1 MDNRTS
7 LSPVDMELTAGVP
20 GPPPQTPRT
29 PGLFPRRD
37 ASTVRRNLMSAFD
50 ESDQTVQAPGVVTP
64 EPISASTPE
73 VVAEPAEMFNCVAI
87 PKRKWSKFICVWI
100 IVFLLGCVCVSA
112 LYMYFPGYLLL
123 CFTKEFLVT
132 GCLGFLCA
140 VLISV
145 VIKLVS
151 SDVDY
156 TEERHVT
163 PQQPRAQRRRSTSPG
178 RRETPARGN
187 YSYSNM
193 NESSNT
199 TVYQIQVKRTFSGD
213 GKDIWSEYATYF
225 ENISSLNE
233 WSEDRKRRVF
243 FTMLRGQAETFAYG
257 LSATER
263 NSWDNLKLAM
273 DARFGHKAMK
283 ESYVAEAKLRRKKNT
298 ESFRDFGQAIQDLYR
313 RAYPDNA
320 EYVQESSM
328 KTFMDNCSEIDDFRL
343 AVKRTRP
350 RTLQEAVTA
359 AMQEECIRVSED
371 RKSQTNRVQR
381 RPIYNMRW
389 NWRNNDNGRTSPKAN
404 NDNIQQVPNQGNANG
419 NRNFQPA
426 KRCFECNSTEH
437 LYKDCPNKPNG
448 RNNGRSGTGNRTDV
462 KTGTGSS
469 NSGRPGQ

>member
-123 CFTKEFLVT
+123 CFTKEFLLT

-199 TVYQIQVKRTFSGD
+199 TVYQIQVKAYIF
-213 GKDIWSEYATYF
+213 
-225 ENISSLNE
+225 
-233 WSEDRKRRVF
+233 RRWKGH
-243 FTMLRGQAETFAYG
+243 L
-257 LSATER
+257 ER
-263 NSWDNLKLAM
+263 
-273 DARFGHKAMK
+273 
-283 ESYVAEAKLRRKKNT
+283 VC
-298 ESFRDFGQAIQDLYR
+298 DL
-313 RAYPDNA
+313 
-320 EYVQESSM
+320 
-328 KTFMDNCSEIDDFRL
+328 F
-343 AVKRTRP
+343 
-350 RTLQEAVTA
+350 
-359 AMQEECIRVSED
+359 
-371 RKSQTNRVQR
+371 
-381 RPIYNMRW
+381 
-389 NWRNNDNGRTSPKAN
+389 
-404 NDNIQQVPNQGNANG
+404 
-419 NRNFQPA
+419 
-426 KRCFECNSTEH
+426 
-437 LYKDCPNKPNG
+437 
-448 RNNGRSGTGNRTDV
+448 
-462 KTGTGSS
+462 
-469 NSGRPGQ
+469 